1 MRKLLSG
8 ILIITLCSCGTSFK
22 ALEQETTKS
31 EKYSFRDYVVAVDSI
46 WNSFSTR
53 GIPISIAL
61 SDSLNKSPKR
71 SKRNIIKYFDTI
83 YAKEFSYEIEEWEQ
97 RPLEERLFE
106 VQIFGNNPL
115 LLTFLPLKRRPLEE
129 RKFEEVEVIGR
140 YPLFGPKNPPSWK
153 RAMSYA
159 MVKAFFEIDDKY
171 NYVIEE
177 GKSIR
182 KRRKQLKSNKE
193 YMNGVNL
200 ADSIRGITLKKRAFS
215 KKEIANTLRK
225 YLDLRERYPLR
236 EQTDMFI
243 YGYWF
248 SRTVFIF

>member
-83 YAKEFSYEIEEWEQ
+83 YAKEFSEEIEDWEQ
-97 RPLEERLFE
+97 RPLELRF
-106 VQIFGNNPL
+106 FGIAS
-115 LLTFLPLKRRPLEE
+115 TFMDKLVSRNKTANW
-129 RKFEEVEVIGR
+129 RKAT
-140 YPLFGPKNPPSWK
+140 L
-153 RAMSYA
+153 YA
-159 MVKAFFEIDDKY
+159 MNNAFFEIEDKY

>member
-22 ALEQETTKS
+22 ALEQETTIS
-31 EKYSFRDYVVAVDSI
+31 EKYSFRDYVVAADSML
-46 WNSFSTR
+46 NKYSTR
-53 GIPISIAL
+53 KTLIDIAL
-61 SDSLNKSPKR
+61 YDSLNKSPKR

-83 YAKEFSYEIEEWEQ
+83 YAKEFSEEIEEWEQ
-97 RPLEERLFE
+97 RPLKHRLFGRAH
-106 VQIFGNNPL
+106 IFPIKL
-115 LLTFLPLKRRPLEE
+115 AILKKTSAW
-129 RKFEEVEVIGR
+129 RKAT
-140 YPLFGPKNPPSWK
+140 L
-153 RAMSYA
+153 YA
-159 MVKAFFEIDDKY
+159 MDNARFEIDDKY

-193 YMNGVNL
+193 FMKGANL
-200 ADSIRGITLKKRAFS
+200 ADSIRGILFKKRAFS
-215 KKEIANTLRK
+215 KKERANTLRK
-225 YLDLRERYPLR
+225 YLDLRETRPLR

-248 SRTVFIF
+248 SRAAVYIL

>member
-83 YAKEFSYEIEEWEQ
+83 YAKEFSEEIEDWEQ
-97 RPLEERLFE
+97 RPLELRF
-106 VQIFGNNPL
+106 FGIAS
-115 LLTFLPLKRRPLEE
+115 TFMDKLVSRNKTANW
-129 RKFEEVEVIGR
+129 RKAT
-140 YPLFGPKNPPSWK
+140 L
-153 RAMSYA
+153 YA
-159 MVKAFFEIDDKY
+159 MKNALIEIDDKY

-182 KRRKQLKSNKE
+182 KRGKQLKSNKE
-193 YMNGVNL
+193 FMKGANL
-200 ADSIRGITLKKRAFS
+200 ADSIWGITSKKRAFS
-215 KKEIANTLRK
+215 KKEMANTLRK